1 MAQYSDD
8 LPEDSQHVRH
18 LPARELVRRLLPL
31 LRPHLGTLASGL
43 ALLVVSVATELAGPV
58 VLRHLIDVDI
68 ASKSRNGILRSA
80 GVYAGLFVVGTVA
93 NYAQVVVLT
102 RMGLAIVTD
111 LKKNV
116 FRHLMGLSIA
126 YFDHNPPGRL
136 MARVESDSERL
147 QALFSEVAIAVL
159 RTAVLLLGA
168 LTVMFVTSWQV
179 TLGILACAAPIA
191 IGAVYYFRRMRG
203 RYRRVRGLVARISGF
218 VSEYMLG
225 VPILQ
230 VFGYEA
236 EAGRRLGALNE
247 NKLRTERATAIF
259 ENAFWGVLA
268 AAEVGTVILLLYL
281 GSGRLSGVT
290 MTVGTLILFAE
301 YTRRVFWP
309 LAVFSEQIGFIQ
321 RAFAA
326 ADRVFGVLDTPSATA
341 DREGAVA
348 AVPLDWREIAFD
360 EVSFVY
366 EGGTRAL
373 DRVSFRIARGET
385 VALVGLSGGG
395 KSTIT
400 NLLLRF
406 YESTDGRVTLD
417 GVDIRAYRQH
427 AWRARIG
434 LVQQDIHL
442 FPGTVA
448 DNLRALVD
456 EIGQD
461 ALERAAHTVGADRVI
476 ARLPRGY
483 DEPLTEGG
491 ANLSM
496 GERQL
501 LSFAR
506 ALVNDPDLLIL
517 DEATS
522 SVDPG
527 TERRLQQS
535 MHQMFAGRTALIIAH
550 RLATV
555 VSADRILVVHE
566 GRIVEAGA
574 HDELYARRGMY
585 RDLFDLQFQGAA
597 SA

>member
-1 MAQYSDD
+1 VTQLSDD
-8 LPEDSQHVRH
+8 LPEDTHHVRH
-18 LPARELVRRLLPL
+18 LPAGEMVRRVLPL
-31 LRPHLGTLASGL
+31 LRPHLGALACGL
-43 ALLVVSVATELAGPV
+43 ALLFVSVATELAAPV

-68 ASKSRNGILRSA
+68 ANNSRGGILRSA
-80 GVYAGLFVVGTVA
+80 AAYAALFVVGTLA

-111 LKKNV
+111 LKKTV

-136 MARVESDSERL
+136 MARVESDTERL
-147 QALFSEVAIAVL
+147 QALFSDVGIAVL
-159 RTAVLLLGA
+159 RTAVLLFGA
-168 LTVMFVTSWQV
+168 LTVMFLTSWQV

-191 IGAVYYFRRMRG
+191 IGAVYYFHRMRG
-203 RYRRVRGLVARISGF
+203 RYRRVRAMVARISSF
-218 VSEYMLG
+218 VSEYTLG
-225 VPILQ
+225 VPVLQ

-236 EAGRRLGALNE
+236 EANRRLAALNQD
-247 NKLRTERATAIF
+247 KVRIERVTGIL
-259 ENAFWGVLA
+259 ENAFWAVLA
-268 AAEVGTVILLLYL
+268 AVEVGTVILLLYL
-281 GSGRLSGVT
+281 GSGRLFGVT

-348 AVPLDWREIAFD
+348 AVPGDWREIAFD
-360 EVSFVY
+360 DVSFVY

-373 DRVSFRIARGET
+373 DHVSFSIERGKT
-385 VALVGLSGGG
+385 IALVGLSGGG

-406 YESTDGRVTLD
+406 YEATGGRVTVD
-417 GVDIRAYRQH
+417 GVDIRAYQQN
-427 AWRARIG
+427 AWRSRIG

-461 ALERAAHTVGADRVI
+461 ALERAARTVGADRVI
-476 ARLPRGY
+476 AGLPLGY
-483 DEPLTEGG
+483 EEPLTEGG

-527 TERRLQQS
+527 TERRLQES
-535 MHQMFAGRTALIIAH
+535 MHQMFSGRTALVIAH

-555 VSADRILVVHE
+555 VSADRILVIHE
-566 GRIVEAGA
+566 GRIVESGS
-574 HDELYARRGMY
+574 HDDLYAGQGMY
-585 RDLFDLQFQGAA
+585 RDLFDLQFRGAA
-597 SA
+597 PA

>member
-1 MAQYSDD
+1 MRRVV
-8 LPEDSQHVRH
+8 P
-18 LPARELVRRLLPL
+18 LV
-31 LRPHLGTLASGL
+31 RPHLGALGSGL
-43 ALLVVSVATELAGPV
+43 ALLLVSVAAELAGPV

-68 ASKSRNGILRSA
+68 ASKARSDILRSA
-80 GVYAGLFVVGTVA
+80 GTYAGLFIVGTVA
-93 NYAQVVVLT
+93 NYAQVIVLT
-102 RMGLAIVTD
+102 RMGLAIVTH
-111 LKKNV
+111 LKQSV
-116 FRHLMGLSIA
+116 FRHVMSLSVA
-126 YFDHNPPGRL
+126 YFDHNPPGKL
-136 MARVESDSERL
+136 MARVESDTERL
-147 QALFSEVAIAVL
+147 QALFSDVAIAVL
-159 RTAVLLLGA
+159 RTSVSLFGA

-179 TLGILACAAPIA
+179 TCGILACAVPIA
-191 IGAVYYFRRMRG
+191 VGSVYYFRMLRR
-203 RYRRVRGLVARISGF
+203 RYRRVRAIIARISGF
-218 VSEYMLG
+218 VSEYVLG

-236 EAGRRLGALNE
+236 EAGKRLGVLNE
-247 NKLRTERATAIF
+247 DKFRTERSTALF
-259 ENAFWGVLA
+259 ENALWGVLA

-281 GSGRLSGVT
+281 GSGRLSRVT

-326 ADRVFGVLDTPSATA
+326 ADRVFGVLDTPSLTA
-341 DREGAVA
+341 DREDAVA
-348 AVPLDWREIAFD
+348 AVPRDWCTIAFD
-360 EVSFVY
+360 DVSFVY
-366 EGGTRAL
+366 ENGTRAL
-373 DRVSFRIARGET
+373 DHVSFGIGRGET

-406 YESTDGRVTLD
+406 YDATEGRVTLD
-417 GVDIRAYRQH
+417 GVDIRAYLQN
-427 AWRARIG
+427 AWRAGIG

-456 EIGQD
+456 EIHQD
-461 ALERAAHTVGADRVI
+461 ALERAVRTVGADRVI
-476 ARLPRGY
+476 ARQPLGY
-483 DEPLTEGG
+483 DEPLLEGG

-506 ALVNDPDLLIL
+506 ALVKDPELLIL

-535 MHQMFAGRTALIIAH
+535 MRQMLSGRTALIIAH

-555 VSADRILVVHE
+555 LHADRILVVHE
-566 GRIVEAGA
+566 GRIVEMGA
-574 HDELYARRGMY
+574 HEDLYARGGMY
-585 RDLFDLQFQGAA
+585 RDLFDLQFHGAA